1 MSVDVLLIEDNVG
14 EVVLIHDAVKRLPV
28 PVNLHL
34 ALDGHQALLVLSNPH
49 FQPDLIV
56 LDLNIPKIPGT
67 ELLDLWKG
75 YRTPVVVL
83 SSSSNPAEREFCL
96 ASGAREF
103 VAKPVELEEFQET
116 VGRIIEQWGS
126 RAVGRS
132 VVASSAHR
140 SGTGYCGCRSSQL
153 HLRERR

>member
-14 EVVLIHDAVKRLPV
+14 DVVLIHDAVKRLPV

-67 ELLDLWKG
+67 ALLQRWKG
-75 YRTPVVVL
+75 KHRTPVVVL
-83 SSSSNPAEREFCL
+83 SSSRNPAGRDFCL

-103 VAKPVELEEFQET
+103 VSKPVELEEFQNA
-116 VGRIIEQWGS
+116 VARIIERWAS
-126 RAVGRS
+126 KAVSVRRSWRRASISGDRGLLRS
-132 VVASSAHR
+132 
-140 SGTGYCGCRSSQL
+140 
-153 HLRERR
+153 